1 MEIHVFSAPGDGIDP
16 AVMLTIGQRPKAQ
29 YLINVPEGFS
39 RYVLEHKVR
48 PGLGLR
54 AVFCSDLVSATGL
67 SGLIMRLRG
76 EGHGY
81 IELMGPGGTFQFVT
95 SLQHFVHWR
104 NPAVLMTE
112 IARRHT
118 HCNLPVYSDE
128 SVTASAIWPGSN
140 CPVWLS
146 DLAGKHDTTSQGH
159 CEGGNTEHLVENE
172 EKITPNESLHA
183 TSSSETSKDENK
195 NKAHV
200 KESCSLATSMIKQYT
215 PGLCKS
221 EKNCI
226 LVHGRAYSPLN
237 NNQGVG
243 GMVSVY
249 RRCDVEEDNPS
260 VSGLQ
265 SHSGSTLSFIFHI
278 STPHINSIILYLHC
292 HTAEDVES
300 WARHPVCNLLKNTWP
315 QGR

>member
-1 MEIHVFSAPGDGIDP
+1 MEIHVFNAPGDGIDP
-16 AVMLTIGQRPKAQ
+16 AVMLTIGQRPKSQ

-81 IELMGPGGTFQFVT
+81 IELMGPGGTFPFVT

-104 NPAVLMTE
+104 HPAVLMTE
-112 IARRHT
+112 IARSHT

-146 DLAGKHDTTSQGH
+146 DLAGKQGIDTSSQGH
-159 CEGGNTEHLVENE
+159 RETKHLVENE
-172 EKITPNESLHA
+172 EKFIPIKSFNA
-183 TSSSETSKDENK
+183 TSSSETSKDEIQDE
-195 NKAHV
+195 APV
-200 KESCSLATSMIKQYT
+200 KKSCPLAASVIKQPT
-215 PGLCKS
+215 PGLCAS

-226 LVHGRAYSPLN
+226 LVHGRAYDPLN
-237 NNQGVG
+237 NSQGVG

-249 RRCDVEEDNPS
+249 RRRDVEEDKPS
-260 VSGLQ
+260 ISGLQ
-265 SHSGSTLSFIFHI
+265 SHSGSMSFIFHI
-278 STPHINSIILYLHC
+278 STPHVNALLLYLHC
-292 HTAEDVES
+292 HTDEDVES
-300 WARHPVCNLLKNTWP
+300 WATHPICHLLKTTWP